1 MMTRTINLGLIF
13 SAVFM
18 LSGCSMFM
26 AMHGQEDANLSVLTV
41 GQDRGIVV
49 LNLGE
54 PSKTYISD
62 GIRVDVHEV
71 QKGNA
76 PSVGRALGHGAL
88 DLLTFG
94 GWELIGTP
102 VEGFQGKTFTISI
115 EYDENDKLVSV
126 NTINGRIKED
136 RMAKEAAQTEMK
148 KVEAEVAEP
157 KNNFA
162 AAQKDNYS
170 KP

>member
-1 MMTRTINLGLIF
+1 MESRKVNVGLMFITAF
-13 SAVFM
+13 L

-41 GQDRGIVV
+41 GQDRGIVD
-49 LNLGE
+49 LNLGG

-102 VEGFQGKTFTISI
+102 VEGFQGKTYTISI
-115 EYDENDKLVSV
+115 EYDKDDKLVSV
-126 NTINGRIKED
+126 NTIQGHIKESK
-136 RMAKEAAQTEMK
+136 KE
-148 KVEAEVAEP
+148 EP
-157 KNNFA
+157 KEEIASTETNFA
-162 AAQKDNYS
+162 P